1 MFSLDY
7 YNMLVIAFLSIF
19 SILCKGNINYCNP
32 DLCPYQGVHVACGK
46 TKKFGDKCEG
56 DPKLEDMEPYIKL
69 IEEETN
75 FYRNKLA
82 SGSMQCFF
90 PAVRMPSV
98 QWDDALAE
106 TAEYNVRS
114 CVFAHDECRSTKK
127 FRMAGQNIYT
137 AKTKNLSIT
146 VKGFIKEAL
155 LLWFDEQ
162 VDANYT
168 VLGSYQKTEPQ
179 TGHFTLLV
187 SDRQTH
193 VGCAFLNDLLPGPPA
208 KRMVIFTCN
217 YSSTNIRNFPSYKP
231 GPPASQCKQ
240 RHKKF
245 ESLCID
251 RINPDDL
258 TWYNKL

>member
-168 VLGSYQKTEPQ
+168 VLGSYQKTESIYAIYAAAVAIMLYYTDCTVRGDQ
-179 TGHFTLLV
+179 STWI
-187 SDRQTH
+187 D
-193 VGCAFLNDLLPGPPA
+193 C
-208 KRMVIFTCN
+208 TC
-217 YSSTNIRNFPSYKP
+217 
-231 GPPASQCKQ
+231 
-240 RHKKF
+240 
-245 ESLCID
+245 L
-251 RINPDDL
+251 
-258 TWYNKL
+258 